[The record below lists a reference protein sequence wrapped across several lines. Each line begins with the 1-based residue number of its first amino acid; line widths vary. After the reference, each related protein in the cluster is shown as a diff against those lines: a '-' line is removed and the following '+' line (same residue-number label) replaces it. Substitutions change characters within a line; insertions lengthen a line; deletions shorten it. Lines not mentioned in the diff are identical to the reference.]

1 MTVEIAAIGV
11 TAASDQDACF
21 GTAWLASWKFTVQ
34 EWIIHSST
42 QKCSLLAPVAS
53 LLDVVRVQDNQV
65 AFIASCK
72 EFFDLVEASFDAVG
86 TTFAVVTSFAVECKW
101 LIRLVQASG

>member
-1 MTVEIAAIGV
+1 M
-11 TAASDQDACF
+11 
-21 GTAWLASWKFTVQ
+21 
-34 EWIIHSST
+34 
-42 QKCSLLAPVAS
+42 
-53 LLDVVRVQDNQV
+53 VRVQDNQV

-101 LIRLVQASG
+101 LIRLVQASGLLIQWKSLMKCGDDACFELN